1 MEFIG
6 VGFNEHDEGIIIKID
21 AESQIEA
28 SVKFGQWMIDAY
40 GLNVDMYNVRVI
52 PVDRLDKI

>member
-21 AESQIEA
+21 AESQMEA
-28 SVKFGQWMIDAY
+28 GVKFRQWMLDAY
-40 GLNVDMYNVRVI
+40 GLNVDRYNIRII
-52 PVDRLDKI
+52 PMDRLDRI